1 MNTKSTDSLSR
12 SISRASPCL
21 MSSRDGARSNP
32 IGSRPMSRHT
42 SIVVP
47 LPTIGSITTS
57 PSRVYR

>member
-1 MNTKSTDSLSR
+1 
-12 SISRASPCL
+12 

-32 IGSRPMSRHT
+32 IGSRPRSRHT

-57 PSRVYR
+57 PSRVYRWSSCQITQEGVAPT